1 MKTATM
7 PSIRVTPDF
16 REELESVL
24 KDGETI
30 SSFMEE
36 SILREIEIRKSQSE
50 FIKRGLAAR
59 EEAKRTG
66 VYYTTEDVLAMM
78 RSKLEKAKA
87 KAAKAG

>member
-1 MKTATM
+1 MKSATM
-7 PSIRVTPDF
+7 PSIRVTPDL

-24 KDGETI
+24 KDGETV
-30 SSFMEE
+30 SSFMED
-36 SILREIEIRKSQSE
+36 SILKEIEIRKSQSE

-87 KAAKAG
+87 AKAG

>member
-1 MKTATM
+1 M

-30 SSFMEE
+30 SSFMED

>member
-1 MKTATM
+1 MKSATM

-24 KDGETI
+24 RDGETI
-30 SSFMEE
+30 SSFMED

>member
-16 REELESVL
+16 REALESVL

-30 SSFMEE
+30 SSFMED
-36 SILREIEIRKSQSE
+36 SILREIETRKSQSE

-66 VYYTTEDVLAMM
+66 IYYTTDDVLSMM

>member
-1 MKTATM
+1 MKSATM
-7 PSIRVTPDF
+7 PSIRVTPDL

-30 SSFMEE
+30 SSFMED
-36 SILREIEIRKSQSE
+36 SILKEIEIRKSQSE

-87 KAAKAG
+87 AKAG

>member
-1 MKTATM
+1 MKNATF

-16 REELESVL
+16 RQSVESVL

-30 SSFMEE
+30 SSFMED

-66 VYYTTEDVLAMM
+66 VYYKTDDVLSMM
-78 RSKLEKAKA
+78 RSKLEKAKT
-87 KAAKAG
+87 KAAKAV

>member
-1 MKTATM
+1 MKSATM

-16 REELESVL
+16 REALESVL

-30 SSFMEE
+30 SSFMED
-36 SILREIEIRKSQSE
+36 SILREIEVRKSQSE

-66 VYYTTEDVLAMM
+66 VYYTTDDVLAMM

>member
-1 MKTATM
+1 MKSSTM

-16 REELESVL
+16 REALESVL

-30 SSFMEE
+30 SSFMED
-36 SILREIEIRKSQSE
+36 SILREIEVRKSQSE

-66 VYYTTEDVLAMM
+66 VYYTTDDVLAMM

>member
-30 SSFMEE
+30 SSFMED

>member
-1 MKTATM
+1 MKSATM

-16 REELESVL
+16 RKALESVL

-30 SSFMEE
+30 SSFMED
-36 SILREIEIRKSQSE
+36 SILREIEVRKSQSE

-66 VYYTTEDVLAMM
+66 VYYTTDDVLAMM

>member
-1 MKTATM
+1 MKSATM

-30 SSFMEE
+30 SSFMED

>member
-1 MKTATM
+1 MKSATM

-30 SSFMEE
+30 SSFMED

-78 RSKLEKAKA
+78 RSKLEKAKV